1 MITEITKEM
10 YEYALARIED
20 LLPLTDDS
28 TPLDDPNM
36 IQLLI
41 YSDVVER
48 YEHIHYPIEVPS
60 IGEVIQDALDIAGM
74 TAEQLANQSGID
86 ISQINNFIDNTAKP
100 SQENVEKICQIL
112 DIKPMEISADHR
124 NSDILRQRFR
134 GIVSRSS

>member
-48 YEHIHYPIEVPS
+48 YEDVHCQIGLPS
-60 IGEVIQDALDIAGM
+60 IGEVIQDALGNAGM
-74 TAEQLANQSGID
+74 TAEQLAGQSGID
-86 ISQINNFIDNTAKP
+86 ISQINDYISNNTKP
-100 SQENVEKICQIL
+100 TPENGQKICEIL
-112 DIKPMEISADHR
+112 DIKPMEIMA
-124 NSDILRQRFR
+124 
-134 GIVSRSS
+134 